1 MQTRHLLSALSAV
14 ALSAVLTGCGGG
26 ADTASPATTVAP
38 PPPAPV
44 LTATALESAAERP
57 VKGGTSAPEKKT
69 LPNVVGMNL
78 QQGQDAM
85 QAAGF
90 YLLDDQDAGG
100 QNRLQVYDRNWVVT
114 RQTPAAGRKVPTDTP
129 VVLYAKK
136 YGE

>member
-1 MQTRHLLSALSAV
+1 MQIRHLLSTLSAV

-26 ADTASPATTVAP
+26 ADTASPATTVVAP
-38 PPPAPV
+38 QPAPV
-44 LTATALESAAERP
+44 LTATAVESAAESP
-57 VKGGTSAPEKKT
+57 VKDGTSDPERKT

-90 YLLDDQDAGG
+90 YLLDDQDASG
-100 QNRLQVYDRNWVVT
+100 QNRFQVYDRNWVVT

-129 VVLYAKK
+129 IVLYAKK

>member
-1 MQTRHLLSALSAV
+1 MQIRHLPSVLSAV
-14 ALSAVLTGCGGG
+14 TLSAVLTGCGGG
-26 ADTASPATTVAP
+26 ADTASPATTVVA
-38 PPPAPV
+38 PPAPV
-44 LTATALESAAERP
+44 LAATAVESAAERP
-57 VKGGTSAPEKKT
+57 VKDGTSDPERKT

-90 YLLDDQDAGG
+90 YLLDDQDASG

-114 RQTPAAGRKVPTDTP
+114 RQTPAAGRKVPTDTA

>member
-1 MQTRHLLSALSAV
+1 MQVRRLLSALSAV

-26 ADTASPATTVAP
+26 ADAAAPATTVLAP
-38 PPPAPV
+38 QPAPV
-44 LTATALESAAERP
+44 LTTTAAKDATEKPAKGHKSTPERK
-57 VKGGTSAPEKKT
+57 V

-85 QAAGF
+85 QASGF
-90 YLLDDQDAGG
+90 YILDDQDATG

-114 RQTPAAGRKVPTDTP
+114 KQTPAAGRKVPTDTP
-129 VVLYAKK
+129 VILYAKK

>member
-1 MQTRHLLSALSAV
+1 MQISHLLSALSAV
-14 ALSAVLTGCGGG
+14 ALGAVLTGCGGG
-26 ADTASPATTVAP
+26 ADTASRATAVAA

-44 LTATALESAAERP
+44 LTATAVESAAGRPAKGDTSDPER
-57 VKGGTSAPEKKT
+57 KT